1 MCVYKKDVCEY
12 HPATEN
18 LYSVNQ
24 FYGKGYTTFSIT
36 SSWRLL
42 ELQIRMQLA
51 ICSICSHI
59 IFPIN
64 YTKHC

>member
-42 ELQIRMQLA
+42 APNSYAISYLLYLQSYYLP
-51 ICSICSHI
+51 H
-59 IFPIN
+59 
-64 YTKHC
+64 KLH